1 MKLIIGL
8 GNPGKKYE
16 TTRHNIGF
24 LAIDNY
30 VKKYNLSYKVESNF
44 NAVSAKTN
52 NAILIKPQTFMNL
65 SGESIIKYINY
76 YKIDIEDIIV
86 IYDDIS
92 IPFNDI
98 RIRLAGSAGG
108 HNGIKS
114 IIQHTKTQEFKRVKL
129 GVDNNTNMN
138 LADYVLGNFSKNE
151 LSDLEI
157 TFNITNDL
165 IDDFINDKRFDLIM
179 NSYNRKG

>member
-30 VKKYNLSYKVESNF
+30 AKKYNLVFKAENNF
-44 NAVSAKTN
+44 NAVSTKHK

-65 SGESIIKYINY
+65 SGESVIKYINY
-76 YKIDIEDIIV
+76 YKINIEDIIV

-92 IPFNDI
+92 IPFNDV
-98 RIRLAGSAGG
+98 RIRLSGSAGG

-114 IIQHTKTQEFKRVKL
+114 IIAHTKTQEFKRVKL
-129 GVDNNTNMN
+129 GVDNNSSMN
-138 LADYVLGNFSKNE
+138 LADYVLGNFSKAE

-157 TFNITNDL
+157 TFSNTNDL
-165 IDDFINDKRFDLIM
+165 IDDFINNERFDLIM
-179 NSYNRKG
+179 NRYNRKA

>member
-24 LAIDNY
+24 LALDY
-30 VKKYNLSYKVESNF
+30 YTKKYNLNFKVDNSF
-44 NAVSAKTN
+44 NALSTKTN
-52 NAILIKPQTFMNL
+52 KALFIKPLTFMNL

-76 YKIDIEDIIV
+76 YKIDVSDILV

-92 IPFNDI
+92 IPFNNI
-98 RIRLAGSAGG
+98 RIRETGSAGG

-114 IIQHTKTQEFKRVKL
+114 IIQHLKTQDFKRVRL
-129 GVDNNTNMN
+129 GVDNNSNIN
-138 LADYVLGNFSKNE
+138 LVDYVLGNFSKSE
-151 LSDLEI
+151 LIDLEV
-157 TFNITNDL
+157 TFNYTNDL
-165 IDDFINDKRFDLIM
+165 IEDFINDERFDLIM
-179 NSYNRKG
+179 NKYNRKG